1 MNKWDFS
8 LIYKDENGYQND
20 FEFVKNSLN
29 EYDKF
34 IGTLNNLSSIKEY
47 LMLDEKVT
55 AKLVHLYVYASMKYD
70 LNQKDIESQ
79 KMFGNSMNLFM
90 EYVSKAS
97 FASSEFVENKLED
110 LLRYTEQDEFLK
122 DYDYYFKRLFVT
134 KDNILDAK
142 SELIM
147 SNYQNA
153 LQNYNSL
160 YDYLA
165 TADNKESEVVLSDG
179 SKVTVNQANF
189 RSYLETL
196 TNQDDRRK
204 VFEAI
209 FKFYGD
215 HKNTFA
221 GIYNGIISGAI
232 AEVKNRNYKDILE
245 SFLKVN
251 NIPTSVYTTLINTCK
266 ENTDVI
272 KRYYK
277 IRKDNFKL
285 DKVHTYDRFLKFA
298 TSDEKFSFERSK
310 KLFLESVATIGGDFE
325 KKAKWVTSEGR
336 IDVYPSDGKRTGAYS
351 NSIYECGPFILL
363 NHSDTLDSAFTL
375 AHESGHSTHTAFANE
390 AQPSVKA
397 DYPIF
402 IAEIAS
408 TFNEQLF
415 LDYLM
420 KQDINRDS
428 KLELLQSA
436 IDGLLATFF
445 RQALFADFEYQAF
458 TKKANGETI
467 TYETLSNIMKD
478 LYKEYYDIDLNDEP
492 YKEFVWA
499 YIPHFYHTPFYVYQY
514 ATSFAASLLMYEK
527 VKNHEDGAFE
537 QYINLLKAGGSDFPV
552 DLVKRAGV
560 DLTTKEPFL
569 AVVKRMNDLLDML
582 EKTLKNL

>member
-277 IRKDNFKL
+277 IRKDYFKL